1 MPYTDGKHSLAKLQV
16 SISEIKQYFHQDIY
30 GRQPLAVACSCSVG
44 RLAVARRGGG
54 VHHGD
59 GDGQAV
65 VQEKGAALAAQPAWE
80 KHTEEQASIM
90 AWCAACPAVLAQSH
104 GEQRQPQ
111 ELQDLRKRRQEQGRW
126 QQHWVQHRRWQRQGL
141 RGPERGAEVQD
152 VGDGE
157 ARVEGVGG
165 VGGVECREC
174 RECRNALTLLD
185 TVRTSPLS
193 RWLDTRWTLVSE
205 CRAECRS
212 SVD

>member
-1 MPYTDGKHSLAKLQV
+1 M
-16 SISEIKQYFHQDIY
+16 
-30 GRQPLAVACSCSVG
+30 
-44 RLAVARRGGG
+44 
-54 VHHGD
+54 HHGD

-141 RGPERGAEVQD
+141 LGPERGAEVQD

-157 ARVEGVGG
+157 ARVEGVGVSGVSRGVGGVGG

-185 TVRTSPLS
+185 TMRTSPLS
-193 RWLDTRWTLVSE
+193 RWLDTGVGVSG
-205 CRAECRS
+205 
-212 SVD
+212 

>member
-1 MPYTDGKHSLAKLQV
+1 MGSSLLLW
-16 SISEIKQYFHQDIY
+16 
-30 GRQPLAVACSCSVG
+30 LAA
-44 RLAVARRGGG
+44 AVWVDWRSRGAAGG

-80 KHTEEQASIM
+80 KHTEEQASVM

-165 VGGVECREC
+165 GSGAIVRGGGLPVFTNKRPH
-174 RECRNALTLLD
+174 NSL
-185 TVRTSPLS
+185 
-193 RWLDTRWTLVSE
+193 
-205 CRAECRS
+205 RAAAT
-212 SVD
+212 

>member
-16 SISEIKQYFHQDIY
+16 SISEIKQYFHHDIW
-30 GRQPLAVACSCSVG
+30 AAASCCGLQLHSRVG

-111 ELQDLRKRRQEQGRW
+111 ELQDLRKRRQEQGR
-126 QQHWVQHRRWQRQGL
+126 
-141 RGPERGAEVQD
+141 
-152 VGDGE
+152 
-157 ARVEGVGG
+157 
-165 VGGVECREC
+165 
-174 RECRNALTLLD
+174 
-185 TVRTSPLS
+185 
-193 RWLDTRWTLVSE
+193 
-205 CRAECRS
+205 
-212 SVD
+212 